1 MSTILIVSEKPSS
14 SQKIAEALGK
24 AEKKQGYFEVKRGSD
39 TIQVAPAVGH
49 LYTLT
54 QEAKHSGYPTFDL
67 KWVPTP
73 EASEHFEYAQKY
85 ITVLK
90 KLASK
95 ADSIIVACDYDV
107 EGELIGYNIWRFMAP
122 KLKAKRMRFSTLT
135 KEELN
140 ESFENLQDVSINT
153 AKAGEARHILDW
165 YFGINLSRALMGAIK
180 AAGRFKVM
188 SIGRVQGPALALL
201 SQREKE
207 VNAFKPTPY
216 WQVFA
221 DVESILFNHESDRF
235 LDKSKA
241 EAVVATAPK
250 SGVISKVS
258 KTTYSMLP
266 PNPHDLTSLQMDS
279 YGAFGFTPARTLELA
294 QFLYENAFIS
304 YPRTSSQQLSEKLN
318 LKKIV
323 SSLAKQSNYASDA
336 GKILTTTSLKPNNGK
351 KTDPAHPA
359 IHPTGLAPGK
369 LRDDHAK
376 LYDLI
381 VRNFLACFAQAAKRE
396 RVGVTATFGKE
407 NFKASGAVTVE
418 KGWLAMFP
426 YHEVKDTVVNF
437 NQGQKVA
444 ADKIYMEEKETQ
456 PPKHFS
462 PASIV
467 KKLEDLNLGTKAT
480 RAEVIETLY
489 SRDYIRDKKSIQTT
503 PFGLCVY
510 EALLQHCPGVL
521 SEELTRNVEIEM
533 EEIIDGKTTPE
544 KVIASNKKIVAGL
557 CEEFKAHELEI
568 GKHLLTSLNS
578 ALFQAAQLGPC
589 KCSGTLLIRRSKFG
603 QFVGCSKYPECK
615 VTFPLPHS
623 AFIIPTEK
631 ICEKCHTPIIGVR
644 RKAKKFFSMCVDP
657 KCETKANWG
666 HKAAATPNA
675 TPNTTAASSAVK
687 PIAAS
692 SVAKPTV
699 IPSAAAP
706 GLNISKFT
714 SVSSVPSAPS
724 SSSIKPKK
732 TTVKKNETKPRRKK
746 NTP

>member
-1 MSTILIVSEKPSS
+1 MSNILIISEKPSS

-49 LYTLT
+49 LYTLV
-54 QEAKHSGYPTFDL
+54 QKEKHSGYPTFDL

-73 EASEHFEYAQKY
+73 EASEHFAYAEKY
-85 ITVLK
+85 ISVLK

-95 ADSIIVACDYDV
+95 ANSVVVACDYDV

-140 ESFENLQDVSINT
+140 DSFENLQEVSINT
-153 AKAGEARHILDW
+153 AKAGETRHILDW

-221 DVESILFNHESDRF
+221 DVEKVLFNHEADRF
-235 LDKSKA
+235 TDKAKA
-241 EAVVATAPK
+241 EQVVATAPK

-279 YGAFGFTPARTLELA
+279 YAAFGYTPAKTLELA

-304 YPRTSSQQLSEKLN
+304 YPRTSSQQLPDKLN

-323 SSLAKQSNYASDA
+323 SSLAKQSNYAADA
-336 GKILTTTSLKPNNGK
+336 SKILTTTSLKPNNGK

-359 IHPTGLAPGK
+359 VHPTGLAPGK
-369 LRDDHAK
+369 LREDHGK

-396 RVGVTATFGKE
+396 RVGVVATFGKE

-418 KGWLAMFP
+418 KGWLAFLP

-437 NQGQKVA
+437 QQGQKVTA
-444 ADKIYMEEKETQ
+444 NKIYVEEKETQ

-510 EALLQHCPGVL
+510 EALSQHCPGVL
-521 SEELTRNVEIEM
+521 STDLTRNVEIEM
-533 EEIIDGKTTPE
+533 EEIIEGKTTPE
-544 KVIASNKKIVAGL
+544 KVIASGKKIVTDL
-557 CEEFKAHELEI
+557 CTEFKAHELEI

-615 VTFPLPHS
+615 VTFPLPHMAS
-623 AFIIPTEK
+623 IIPTEK
-631 ICEKCHTPIIGVR
+631 ICGKCGTPIIGVR

-666 HKAAATPNA
+666 HKAATA
-675 TPNTTAASSAVK
+675 NTTASPSQDKTVTAAGSA
-687 PIAAS
+687 
-692 SVAKPTV
+692 AKPNTSV
-699 IPSAAAP
+699 SAAAP
-706 GLNISKFT
+706 GIN
-714 SVSSVPSAPS
+714 VSNPVVGSTASPVPSVNT
-724 SSSIKPKK
+724 IKPKK
-732 TTVKKNETKPRRKK
+732 PTVKKNETKPRPKK
-746 NTP
+746 NRA